1 MSQKPCTYDDN
12 SISSLLQRLRPYD
25 ITKGEMIMILNLRPT
40 NPVALNTV
48 IEDMEDRFDQAA
60 QEDIAAGIAEVL
72 GQFPEEDAAEEGDD
86 AMDTTESAR

>member
-1 MSQKPCTYDDN
+1 LSQKPCTYDDD
-12 SISSLLQRLRPYD
+12 SISKLLQRLRAYE

-60 QEDIAAGIAEVL
+60 QEDIALGIGEVL
-72 GQFPEEDAAEEGDD
+72 GQFPEDDGAEEGDD
-86 AMDTTESAR
+86 VMDTTEPAR